1 MQKEVLWIASL
12 CVQENVLNAKRAA
25 AIAQGLPAGAD
36 ALGFGQALLDQ
47 EITTDLDLLNRLV
60 EESQTLAA
68 SDAEPPALPGLPATQ
83 PAASAPAQAAGTTA
97 TPAPAPAAPPPP
109 PVSSQVD
116 FSVVPNLGE
125 LDLKAFMLGLLGTV
139 QRLGASDLHLSAGAP
154 PYVRNMRA
162 LSFLSTQPLSA
173 ADSQRL
179 NTCLLAPPEV
189 EIFNKKRDYDYA
201 LAMEGGRRIR
211 VNLME
216 HKEGAKGTYRIV
228 PEKVRT
234 PAELGFKNTAVIE
247 KLLSYHNGL
256 ILVTGPVGAGK
267 TTTLN
272 SLIDQ
277 LNRTRDDHVITV
289 EDPIEF
295 LHQSQGCNVTQRQAG
310 RHTNTFATALK
321 AALREDPDVI
331 VIGELRDLETI
342 EMAISASETG
352 HLVIGTM
359 HTSDA
364 TSTLN
369 RLLDVFPPG
378 QQSQIRAMVAQSLR
392 GILCQRLLPAK
403 NGGVA
408 LAAEILVNTLAV
420 SSMVRDGKTQGI
432 PSALDTGK
440 REGMISMDNSILD
453 LWKEGKITNE
463 VARVNILNKAVRA
476 AVPAND

>member
-1 MQKEVLWIASL
+1 MQKEVLWIATL
-12 CVQENVLNAKRAA
+12 CVQENVLDAKRAV
-25 AIAQGLPAGAD
+25 AIAQGLPPGAD

-47 EITTDLDLLNRLV
+47 DITTDLDLLNRLV

-68 SDAEPPALPGLPATQ
+68 SDAEAPALPGLPATK
-83 PAASAPAQAAGTTA
+83 AA
-97 TPAPAPAAPPPP
+97 TPSPPTSEIANAAPPPRQ
-109 PVSSQVD
+109 VSNQVD
-116 FSVVPNLGE
+116 FSVVPTLGE
-125 LDLKAFMLGLLGTV
+125 VDLKAFMLGLLGTV

-162 LSFLSTQPLSA
+162 LSFLSSQPLSA

-179 NTCLLAPPEV
+179 NTCLLASPEV

>member
-1 MQKEVLWIASL
+1 MHNEVPWLVSL
-12 CVQENVLNAKRAA
+12 CVQERVVDAKRGAE
-25 AIAQGLPAGAD
+25 IAYALPDGAD
-36 ALGFGQALLDQ
+36 ALAYGQALLDQ
-47 EITTDLDLLNRLV
+47 DVTSNLDLLTRLV
-60 EESQTLAA
+60 EEAQALALSGNEA
-68 SDAEPPALPGLPATQ
+68 PPLALPPPAKTH
-83 PAASAPAQAAGTTA
+83 APADPAWLDVHASPVPSAAGKIDFA
-97 TPAPAPAAPPPP
+97 S
-109 PVSSQVD
+109 VSSL
-116 FSVVPNLGE
+116 PPAE
-125 LDLKAFMLGLLGTV
+125 LKAFMLGVLATV
-139 QRLGASDLHLSAGAP
+139 QGLGASDLHLSAGAP
-154 PYVRNMRA
+154 PYVRNMRS
-162 LSFLSTQPLSA
+162 LQFLNNTPLTPDQSE
-173 ADSQRL
+173 RL
-179 NTCLLAPPEV
+179 NTCLLSAE
-189 EIFNKKRDYDYA
+189 EAELFAKSHDYDYA

-211 VNLME
+211 ANLML
-216 HKEGAKGTYRIV
+216 HKDGVKGTYRIV
-228 PEKVRT
+228 PEHIRT
-234 PAELGFKNTAVIE
+234 PAELGFKNTAVLDR
-247 KLLSYHNGL
+247 LLSYHNGL

-277 LNRTRDDHVITV
+277 LNRTRDDHIITV

-310 RHTNTFATALK
+310 HHTASFATALK
-321 AALREDPDVI
+321 GALREDPDVI

-342 EMAISASETG
+342 EMAITASETG

-403 NGGVA
+403 QGGVV
-408 LAAEILVNTLAV
+408 LATEILVNTLAV

-432 PSALDTGK
+432 PSTLDTGK

-463 VARVNILNKAVRA
+463 TARVNILNKAVRA
-476 AVPAND
+476 TVPGHD

>member
-1 MQKEVLWIASL
+1 MHKEVPWIVSL
-12 CVQENVLNAKRAA
+12 CVQEGVLDAKRAA
-25 AIAQGLPAGAD
+25 EIAYALPPGSD
-36 ALGFGQALLDQ
+36 SLGFGQALLDH
-47 EITTDLDLLNRLV
+47 EITADVDLLNRLV
-60 EESQTLAA
+60 EEAQTLA
-68 SDAEPPALPGLPATQ
+68 SSGAEAPALAL
-83 PAASAPAQAAGTTA
+83 
-97 TPAPAPAAPPPP
+97 PPPP
-109 PVSSQVD
+109 KTHAAADPAWLDVQPAPVAAASGHVD
-116 FSVVPNLGE
+116 FSPVAALPDA
-125 LDLKAFMLGLLGTV
+125 DLKGFMLGLLATV
-139 QRLGASDLHLSAGAP
+139 QGLGASDLHLSAGAP
-154 PYVRNMRA
+154 PYIRNMRA
-162 LSFLSTQPLSA
+162 LSFLNSTPLSA
-173 ADSQRL
+173 ADARRL
-179 NTCLLAPPEV
+179 NLCLLAPDEV
-189 EIFNKKRDYDYA
+189 EHFTQKRDYDYA

-211 VNLME
+211 ANLME
-216 HKEGAKGTYRIV
+216 HKEGVKGTYRIV
-228 PEKVRT
+228 PEHVRT
-234 PAELGFKNTAVIE
+234 PTELGFKNTAVLD

-277 LNRTRDDHVITV
+277 LNRTRDDHIITV

-295 LHQSQGCNVTQRQAG
+295 LHQSLGCNVTQRQAG
-310 RHTNTFATALK
+310 HHTASFATALK
-321 AALREDPDVI
+321 GALREDPDVI

-403 NGGVA
+403 AGGVA

-440 REGMISMDNSILD
+440 REGMISMDNSILE
-453 LWKEGKITNE
+453 LWREGKITNE
-463 VARVNILNKAVRA
+463 VARANILNKAVRQS
-476 AVPAND
+476 VPGND

>member
-1 MQKEVLWIASL
+1 MHNEVPWLVSL
-12 CVQENVLNAKRAA
+12 CVQERVLDAKRGAE
-25 AIAQGLPAGAD
+25 IAYSLPDGAD
-36 ALGFGQALLDQ
+36 ALAYGQALLDQ
-47 EITTDLDLLNRLV
+47 EVTSNLDLLTRLV
-60 EESQTLAA
+60 EEAQALAISGNEA
-68 SDAEPPALPGLPATQ
+68 PPLALPPPAK
-83 PAASAPAQAAGTTA
+83 
-97 TPAPAPAAPPPP
+97 TPAPADPAWLDVHAAAVPAAAG
-109 PVSSQVD
+109 QID
-116 FSVVPNLGE
+116 FGSVTTLSAAE
-125 LDLKAFMLGLLGTV
+125 LKEFMLGVLATV
-139 QRLGASDLHLSAGAP
+139 QGLGASDLHLSAGAP
-154 PYVRNMRA
+154 PYVRNMRT
-162 LSFLSTQPLSA
+162 LQFLSATPLSP
-173 ADSQRL
+173 DQSERL
-179 NTCLLAPPEV
+179 NTCLLAPDEA
-189 EIFNKKRDYDYA
+189 ELFAKTHDYDYA

-211 VNLME
+211 ANLML
-216 HKEGAKGTYRIV
+216 HKDGVKGTYRIV
-228 PEKVRT
+228 PERIRT
-234 PAELGFKNTAVIE
+234 PSELGFKNTAVLDR
-247 KLLSYHNGL
+247 LLSYHNGL

-277 LNRTRDDHVITV
+277 LNRTRDDHIITV

-310 RHTNTFATALK
+310 HHTASFATALK
-321 AALREDPDVI
+321 GALREDPDVI

-342 EMAISASETG
+342 EMAITASETG

-403 NGGVA
+403 QGGVV
-408 LAAEILVNTLAV
+408 LATEILVNTLAV

-432 PSALDTGK
+432 PSTLDTGK

-463 VARVNILNKAVRA
+463 TARVNILNKAVRA
-476 AVPAND
+476 AVPGTD

>member
-1 MQKEVLWIASL
+1 MQPEIPWLASL
-12 CVQENVLNAKRAA
+12 CVQERVLDAKRAA
-25 AIAQGLPAGAD
+25 EIAYNLPEGAD
-36 ALGFGQALLDQ
+36 ALAFGQALLDA
-47 EITTDLDLLNRLV
+47 EITADIDKLTRLV
-60 EESQTLAA
+60 EEAQGLA
-68 SDAEPPALPGLPATQ
+68 STGAEPPPLALPPPAKSHPPADPAWLSVHPTDV
-83 PAASAPAQAAGTTA
+83 PAAAGKIDFASVAGMDAEAAR
-97 TPAPAPAAPPPP
+97 
-109 PVSSQVD
+109 
-116 FSVVPNLGE
+116 
-125 LDLKAFMLGLLGTV
+125 AFMLGVLATV
-139 QRLGASDLHLSAGAP
+139 QGLGASDLHLSAGAP

-162 LSFLSTQPLSA
+162 IQFLGTTPLSRADA
-173 ADSQRL
+173 ARL
-179 NTCLLAPPEV
+179 NTCLLAPEES
-189 EIFNKKRDYDYA
+189 EIFAKKHDYDYA
-201 LAMEGGRRIR
+201 LAMDGGRRIR
-211 VNLME
+211 ANLML
-216 HKEGAKGTYRIV
+216 HKDGVKGTYRIV
-228 PEKVRT
+228 PEHVRT
-234 PAELGFKNTAVIE
+234 PAELGFKNTAVLDR
-247 KLLSYHNGL
+247 LLSFHNGL

-277 LNRTRDDHVITV
+277 VNRTREDHVITV

-295 LHQSQGCNVTQRQAG
+295 LHQSQGCIVTQRQAG
-310 RHTNTFATALK
+310 HHTHSFATALK
-321 AALREDPDVI
+321 GALREDPDVI

-342 EMAISASETG
+342 EMAITASETG

-392 GILCQRLLPAK
+392 GIVCQRLLPGK
-403 NGGVA
+403 SGGVV

-453 LWKEGKITNE
+453 LWREGKITPE
-463 VARVNILNKAVRA
+463 VARANIMNKAVRA
-476 AVPAND
+476 SVTG

>member
-1 MQKEVLWIASL
+1 MHKEIPWIVSL
-12 CVQENVLNAKRAA
+12 CVQEGVLDAKRGAE
-25 AIAQGLPAGAD
+25 IAYTLSATDDSLA
-36 ALGFGQALLDQ
+36 FGQALLDQ
-47 EITTDLDLLNRLV
+47 EITTDVELLNRLV
-60 EESQTLAA
+60 EECQTLAV
-68 SDAEPPALPGLPATQ
+68 SGAEAPPLALPPPANKTHAAPDPAWLAVQ
-83 PAASAPAQAAGTTA
+83 PANIAAPAGN
-97 TPAPAPAAPPPP
+97 
-109 PVSSQVD
+109 VD
-116 FSVVPNLGE
+116 FSPVAKLPDSE
-125 LDLKAFMLGLLGTV
+125 LKSFMLGLLATV
-139 QRLGASDLHLSAGAP
+139 QGLGASDLHLSAGAP

-162 LSFLSTQPLSA
+162 LSFLNQTPLTASEA
-173 ADSQRL
+173 KRL
-179 NTCLLAPPEV
+179 NLSLLAPDEV
-189 EIFNKKRDYDYA
+189 ALFEKRHDYDYA
-201 LAMEGGRRIR
+201 LAMDGGRRIR

-216 HKEGAKGTYRIV
+216 HKEGVKGTYRIV
-228 PEKVRT
+228 PEHVRS
-234 PAELGFKNTAVIE
+234 PAELGFKNTTVIE

-310 RHTNTFATALK
+310 HHTNTFATALK
-321 AALREDPDVI
+321 GALREDPDVI

-359 HTSDA
+359 HTSDS

-392 GILCQRLLPAK
+392 GIICQRLLPAK
-403 NGGVA
+403 TGGVA
-408 LAAEILVNTLAV
+408 LACEILVNTLAV

-440 REGMISMDNSILD
+440 REGMISMDNSILE
-453 LWKEGKITNE
+453 LWREGKITPE
-463 VARVNILNKAVRA
+463 VARTNILNKAVRA
-476 AVPAND
+476 AIPGSD

>member
-1 MQKEVLWIASL
+1 MSGQ
-12 CVQENVLNAKRAA
+12 RAA
-25 AIAQGLPAGAD
+25 ELVAKLPVGAD
-36 ALGFGQALLDQ
+36 ALGFGQALLDNDV
-47 EITTDLDLLNRLV
+47 TTNIELLTSLV
-60 EESQTLAA
+60 EEAQSMAA
-68 SDAEPPALPGLPATQ
+68 S
-83 PAASAPAQAAGTTA
+83 
-97 TPAPAPAAPPPP
+97 AAPPPP
-109 PVSSQVD
+109 LAHVPDGSTAQDPAWLAVPAATVAATGGEVSFAEVD
-116 FSVVPNLGE
+116 AMSPE
-125 LDLKAFMLGLLGTV
+125 ELKAFMLGLLGTV
-139 QRLGASDLHLSAGAP
+139 QKQGASDLHLSAGAG

-162 LSFLSTQPLSA
+162 LNFLNSAPLTAEQS
-173 ADSQRL
+173 RRI
-179 NTCLLAPPEV
+179 NTCLLSTAEV
-189 EIFNKKRDYDYA
+189 EHFTAKRDYDYA

-211 VNLME
+211 VNLMV
-216 HKEGAKGTYRIV
+216 HKDGVKGTYRIV
-228 PEKVRT
+228 PEHVRT

-277 LNRTRDDHVITV
+277 LNRTREDHIITV

-295 LHQSQGCNVTQRQAG
+295 LHTSQGCNVTQRQAG
-310 RHTNTFATALK
+310 HHTNTFATALK
-321 AALREDPDVI
+321 GALREDPDVI

-364 TSTLN
+364 TQTLN
-369 RLLDVFPPG
+369 RVLDVFPPG

-392 GILCQRLLPAK
+392 GIVCQRLLPGK
-403 NGGVA
+403 NGGVV
-408 LAAEILVNTLAV
+408 LACEILVNTLAV

-440 REGMISMDNSILD
+440 REGMISMDNAVLA
-453 LWKEGKITNE
+453 LWQEGKISNE
-463 VARVNILNKAVRA
+463 VAAINILNRAVRKNIPGA
-476 AVPAND
+476 A

>member
-1 MQKEVLWIASL
+1 MHKEISWFASL
-12 CVQENVLNAKRAA
+12 CVQEGVLDAKRAA
-25 AIAQGLPAGAD
+25 EIAYSLSADAD
-36 ALGFGQALLDQ
+36 ALGFGQALLDH
-47 EITTDLDLLNRLV
+47 ELTTDVDLLNRLV
-60 EESQTLAA
+60 EESQALASSGA
-68 SDAEPPALPGLPATQ
+68 QPPALALPPPPSQA
-83 PAASAPAQAAGTTA
+83 PAASGHP
-97 TPAPAPAAPPPP
+97 PAALPT
-109 PVSSQVD
+109 SSVNVD
-116 FSVVPNLGE
+116 FSTVASLPDE
-125 LDLKAFMLGLLGTV
+125 KLKPFMLNLLISV
-139 QRLGASDLHLSAGAP
+139 QKMGASDLHLSAGAP

-162 LSFLSTQPLSA
+162 LSFLNSTPLTAVEAKKLNLSLLSA
-173 ADSQRL
+173 EEA
-179 NTCLLAPPEV
+179 A
-189 EIFNKKRDYDYA
+189 IFDKKHDYDYA
-201 LAMEGGRRIR
+201 LAMDGGRRIR
-211 VNLME
+211 ANVME
-216 HKEGAKGTYRIV
+216 HKEGVKGTYRIV

-234 PAELGFKNTAVIE
+234 PSELGFKNTTVLDR
-247 KLLSYHNGL
+247 LLSYHNGL

-295 LHQSQGCNVTQRQAG
+295 LHQSRGCIVTQRQAG
-310 RHTNTFATALK
+310 NHTNTFATALK

-359 HTSDA
+359 HTSDS

-369 RLLDVFPPG
+369 RILDVFPPG

-403 NGGVA
+403 DGGVA

-453 LWKEGKITNE
+453 LWKEGKITTE
-463 VARVNILNKAVRA
+463 TARVNILNKAVRA
-476 AVPAND
+476 ALPPAA

>member
-1 MQKEVLWIASL
+1 MQKEVSWLASL
-12 CVQENVLNAKRAA
+12 CVQERVLDANRAA
-25 AIAQGLPAGAD
+25 EIAYSLPPGAD
-36 ALGFGQALLDQ
+36 ALAYGQALLDKD
-47 EITTDLDLLNRLV
+47 ITTDVELLNRLV
-60 EESQTLAA
+60 EEAQTLA
-68 SDAEPPALPGLPATQ
+68 SSGQEPPALAGTPPAKAAPAADPAWLEVQ
-83 PAASAPAQAAGTTA
+83 PAPVPAASGQI
-97 TPAPAPAAPPPP
+97 
-109 PVSSQVD
+109 D
-116 FSVVPNLGE
+116 FASVPSLQGE
-125 LDLKAFMLGLLGTV
+125 DLKAFMLGVLATV
-139 QRLGASDLHLSAGAP
+139 QGLGASDLHLSASAP
-154 PYVRNMRA
+154 PYIRRMRA
-162 LSFLSTQPLSA
+162 LQFLSSTPLPA
-173 ADSQRL
+173 ADSERL
-179 NTCLLAPPEV
+179 NTCLLSEEERENFA
-189 EIFNKKRDYDYA
+189 KTHDYDYA

-211 VNLME
+211 VNLML
-216 HKEGAKGTYRIV
+216 HKEGVKGTYRIV
-228 PEKVRT
+228 PEHIRT
-234 PAELGFKNTAVIE
+234 PSELGFKNTAVLDR
-247 KLLSYHNGL
+247 LLSYHNGL

-277 LNRTRDDHVITV
+277 LNRTRDDHIITV

-310 RHTNTFATALK
+310 HHTNSFATALK
-321 AALREDPDVI
+321 GALREDPDVI

-403 NGGVA
+403 NGGVV
-408 LAAEILVNTLAV
+408 LATEILVNTLAV
-420 SSMVRDGKTQGI
+420 SSMIRDGKTQGI

-440 REGMISMDNSILD
+440 REGMISMDNSILE
-453 LWKEGKITNE
+453 LWREGKITNE
-463 VARVNILNKAVRA
+463 VARTNILNKAVRS
-476 AVPAND
+476 AVPGND

>member
-1 MQKEVLWIASL
+1 MHKEVPWLVSL
-12 CVQENVLNAKRAA
+12 CVQERILDPVRAA
-25 AIAQGLPAGAD
+25 EIAYSLPETSD
-36 ALGFGQALLDQ
+36 ALGYGQALLDQ
-47 EITTDLDLLNRLV
+47 EITADVDLLTRLV
-60 EESQTLAA
+60 EEAQGLALSGTEA
-68 SDAEPPALPGLPATQ
+68 PAL
-83 PAASAPAQAAGTTA
+83 
-97 TPAPAPAAPPPP
+97 AAPPPARP
-109 PVSSQVD
+109 PVPADPAWLSVHPATVPAAAGQID
-116 FSVVPNLGE
+116 FSPVESLSAE
-125 LDLKAFMLGLLGTV
+125 ELKAFMLGVLATV
-139 QRLGASDLHLSAGAP
+139 QTLGASDLHLSAGAP
-154 PYVRNMRA
+154 PYIRNMRT
-162 LSFLSTQPLSA
+162 LEFLSTTPLSPA
-173 ADSQRL
+173 QSERL
-179 NTCLLAPPEV
+179 NACLLAPDEA
-189 EIFNKKRDYDYA
+189 ELFSRRHDYDYA

-211 VNLME
+211 VNLML
-216 HKEGAKGTYRIV
+216 HKDGVKGTYRIV
-228 PEKVRT
+228 PEHIRT
-234 PAELGFKNTAVIE
+234 PAELGFKNTTVLD

-256 ILVTGPVGAGK
+256 VLVTGPVGAGK

-277 LNRTRDDHVITV
+277 LNRTREDHIITV

-295 LHQSQGCNVTQRQAG
+295 LHLSQGCNITQRQAG
-310 RHTNTFATALK
+310 HHTNSFASALK

-392 GILCQRLLPAK
+392 GVLCQRLLPAK
-403 NGGVA
+403 QGGVV

-420 SSMVRDGKTQGI
+420 SSMIRDGKTQGI

-453 LWKEGKITNE
+453 LFREGKITAE
-463 VARVNILNKAVRA
+463 VARTNILNKAVRA
-476 AVPAND
+476 SVPGND